1 MSAKAKFT
9 KKENNTGELK
19 FEIDQDT
26 IKQGLDTAFNRVK
39 KSLNVPGFR
48 KGRVPRQ
55 IFNRMYG
62 EEALYEDALNAV
74 LPAAYQSAVDE
85 TKVEPVDQPQINV
98 ESMEKGKPWAI
109 TAVITVKPDVEL
121 GDYKGIQVKKQKR
134 NVMKADVE
142 ARLEELQKQQ
152 AELVL
157 KDGKAEKGDTVII
170 DYVGTVDGKEFD
182 GGSAQNYSLELGS
195 GTFIPGFEDELI
207 GHSAGEDVDVN
218 VTFPEDYQAKDLAGK
233 KAIFKTKLH
242 EVKTKELPELDDDF
256 AKDVDENVDTLE
268 ELKTKV
274 HDEIKDQKKETAEE
288 NIQEEAISGAV
299 KNAKIDDIPQAMID
313 TEVENQLNQYL
324 ANLRRQ
330 GIDPKLYYQMTGT
343 SEDDLK
349 KQFANDAAQR
359 VKTNLVL
366 EAIVDDANLDA
377 TDEEI
382 AKEISDLAK
391 QYGME
396 EDAVKKALSKDMLM
410 HDIKIRKAVDL
421 VADSAKQV
429 KDDEKS
435 DK

>member
-26 IKQGLDTAFNRVK
+26 IKKGLDTAFNRVK

-74 LPAAYQSAVDE
+74 LPNAYQNAVDE
-85 TKVEPVDQPQINV
+85 TKVEPVDQPQISV
-98 ESMEKGKPWAI
+98 ESMEKDKPWAI
-109 TAVITVKPDVEL
+109 TATITVKPDVEL
-121 GDYKGIQVKKQKR
+121 GDYKGIEVKKQKR

-142 ARLEELQKQQ
+142 ERLENLRKQQ

-157 KDGKAEKGDTVII
+157 KDGKAENGDTVII
-170 DYVGTVDGKEFD
+170 DYVGSVDGKEFD

-195 GTFIPGFEDELI
+195 GSFIPGFEDELV
-207 GHSAGEDVDVN
+207 GHAAGEDVDVN
-218 VTFPEDYQAKDLAGK
+218 VTFPEDYQAKELAGK
-233 KAIFKTKLH
+233 KAIFKTKIH
-242 EVKTKELPELDDDF
+242 EVKSKELPELDDDF

-268 ELKTKV
+268 ELKTKL
-274 HDEIKDQKKETAEE
+274 HDEIKEQKKETAEE

-299 KNAKIDDIPQAMID
+299 KNAKIDSIPQAMID
-313 TEVENQLNQYL
+313 TEVDNQLNQYL

-343 SEDDLK
+343 DEASLR
-349 KQFANDAAQR
+349 KQFAKDAEER
-359 VKTNLVL
+359 VKTDLVI
-366 EAIVDDANLDA
+366 EAIV
-377 TDEEI
+377 
-382 AKEISDLAK
+382 AKENIKPTEDEIKEEVKSLADEYK
-391 QYGME
+391 ME
-396 EDAVKKALSKDMLM
+396 ESAVRNALSDDMLAHDIGAKKAIEL
-410 HDIKIRKAVDL
+410 IV
-421 VADSAKQV
+421 DSAV
-429 KDDEKS
+429 EK
-435 DK
+435 

>member
-1 MSAKAKFT
+1 MSAKAEFT

-74 LPAAYQSAVDE
+74 LPAAYEKAVTD
-85 TKVEPVDQPQINV
+85 TKVEPVDQPQISV
-98 ESMEKGKPWAI
+98 DSMEKDQPWAI
-109 TAVITVKPDVEL
+109 TATITVKPAVEL
-121 GDYKGIQVKKQKR
+121 GDYKGIEVSKQKR

-142 ARLEELQKQQ
+142 ERLADLQKQQ

-157 KDGKAEKGDTVII
+157 KDGKAENGDTVII

-195 GTFIPGFEDELI
+195 GSFIPGFEDQLV
-207 GHSAGEDVDVN
+207 GHASGEDVDVK
-218 VTFPEDYQAKDLAGK
+218 VTFPEDYQAKELAGK
-233 KAIFKTKLH
+233 DAVFATKLH

-256 AKDVDENVDTLE
+256 AKDVDEDVDTLE
-268 ELKTKV
+268 ELKTKL

-299 KNAKIDDIPQAMID
+299 KNAKLDAIPQPMID

-343 SEDDLK
+343 TEDTLK
-349 KQFANDAAQR
+349 KQFAKDAEER
-359 VKTNLVL
+359 VKTDLVI
-366 EAIVDDANLDA
+366 EAIV
-377 TDEEI
+377 
-382 AKEISDLAK
+382 AKEGIKPSEDEIKAEIKSLSDEYK
-391 QYGME
+391 ME
-396 EDAVKKALSKDMLM
+396 ESAVRNALSDEMLAHDIAAKKAIEL
-410 HDIKIRKAVDL
+410 IV
-421 VADSAKQV
+421 DSAV
-429 KDDEKS
+429 EK
-435 DK
+435 

>member
-74 LPAAYQSAVDE
+74 LPTAYEKAVTD
-85 TKVEPVDQPQINV
+85 TKVEPVDQPQISV
-98 ESMEKGKPWAI
+98 DSMEKDQPWAI
-109 TAVITVKPDVEL
+109 TATITVKPAVEL
-121 GDYKGIQVKKQKR
+121 GDYKGIEVSKQKR

-142 ARLEELQKQQ
+142 ERLADLQKQQ

-157 KDGKAEKGDTVII
+157 KDGKAENGDTVII

-195 GTFIPGFEDELI
+195 GSFIPGFEDQLV
-207 GHSAGEDVDVN
+207 GHAAGEDVDVK
-218 VTFPEDYQAKDLAGK
+218 VTFPEDYQAKELAGK
-233 KAIFKTKLH
+233 DAVFATKLH

-256 AKDVDENVDTLE
+256 AKDVDEDVDTLE
-268 ELKTKV
+268 ELKTKL

-299 KNAKIDDIPQAMID
+299 KNAKLDAIPQPMID

-343 SEDDLK
+343 TEDTLK
-349 KQFANDAAQR
+349 KQFAKDAEER
-359 VKTNLVL
+359 VKTDLVI
-366 EAIVDDANLDA
+366 EAIV
-377 TDEEI
+377 
-382 AKEISDLAK
+382 AKEGIKPSEDEIKAEIKSLSDEYK
-391 QYGME
+391 ME
-396 EDAVKKALSKDMLM
+396 ESAVRNALSDEMLAHDIAAKKAIEL
-410 HDIKIRKAVDL
+410 IV
-421 VADSAKQV
+421 DSAV
-429 KDDEKS
+429 EK
-435 DK
+435 

>member
-142 ARLEELQKQQ
+142 ARLEELQQQQ

-349 KQFANDAAQR
+349 KQFAKDAEER
-359 VKTNLVL
+359 VKTDLVI
-366 EAIVDDANLDA
+366 EAIV
-377 TDEEI
+377 
-382 AKEISDLAK
+382 AKEDIKPSEDEIKAEIKSLADEYK
-391 QYGME
+391 ME
-396 EDAVKKALSKDMLM
+396 EKAVRNALSDDMLAHDIAAKKAIEL
-410 HDIKIRKAVDL
+410 IV
-421 VADSAKQV
+421 DSAV
-429 KDDEKS
+429 EK
-435 DK
+435 

>member
-26 IKQGLDTAFNRVK
+26 IKKGLDTAFNRVK

-74 LPAAYQSAVDE
+74 LPDAYQSAVDE
-85 TKVEPVDQPQINV
+85 TKVEPVDQPQISV
-98 ESMEKGKPWAI
+98 ESMEKDKPWAI
-109 TAVITVKPDVEL
+109 TATITVKPDVEL
-121 GDYKGIQVKKQKR
+121 GEYKGIEVKKQKR

-142 ARLEELQKQQ
+142 DRLKDLQKQQ

-170 DYVGTVDGKEFD
+170 DYVGSVDGKEFD

-195 GTFIPGFEDELI
+195 GSFIPGFEDALI
-207 GHSAGEDVDVN
+207 GHAADEDVDVN
-218 VTFPEDYQAKDLAGK
+218 VTFPEDYQSKELAGK
-233 KAIFKTKLH
+233 KAIFKTKIH
-242 EVKTKELPELDDDF
+242 EVKSKELPKLDDDF
-256 AKDVDENVDTLE
+256 AKDVDEDVDTLE
-268 ELKTKV
+268 ELKTKL

-288 NIQEEAISGAV
+288 NIQEEAIAGAV

-313 TEVENQLNQYL
+313 TEVDNQLNQYL

-343 SEDDLK
+343 NEESLK
-349 KQFANDAAQR
+349 KQFAKDAEER
-359 VKTNLVL
+359 VKTDLVI
-366 EAIVDDANLDA
+366 EAIV
-377 TDEEI
+377 
-382 AKEISDLAK
+382 AKENIKPTEDEIKSEVKSLADEYK
-391 QYGME
+391 ME
-396 EDAVKKALSKDMLM
+396 ESAVRNALSDEMLAHDIGAKKAIEL
-410 HDIKIRKAVDL
+410 IV
-421 VADSAKQV
+421 DSAV
-429 KDDEKS
+429 EK
-435 DK
+435 

>member
-26 IKQGLDTAFNRVK
+26 IKKGLDTAFNRVK

-74 LPAAYQSAVDE
+74 LPAAYQDAVDE
-85 TKVEPVDQPQINV
+85 TKVEPVDQPQISV
-98 ESMEKGKPWAI
+98 ESMEKDQPWAI
-109 TAVITVKPDVEL
+109 TATITVKPDVKL
-121 GDYKGIQVKKQKR
+121 GDYKGIEVTKQKR

-142 ARLEELQKQQ
+142 DRLKELQKQQ

-170 DYVGTVDGKEFD
+170 DYVGSVDGKEFD

-195 GTFIPGFEDELI
+195 GSFIPGFEDELI
-207 GHSAGEDVDVN
+207 GHAADEDVDVN
-218 VTFPEDYQAKDLAGK
+218 VTFPEDYQAKELAGK
-233 KAIFKTKLH
+233 KAIFKTKIH
-242 EVKTKELPELDDDF
+242 EVKSKELPELDDDF
-256 AKDVDENVDTLE
+256 AKDVDEDVDTLE
-268 ELKTKV
+268 ELKTKI
-274 HDEIKDQKKETAEE
+274 HDEIKDQKKQTAEE
-288 NIQEEAISGAV
+288 NIQEEAIAGAV

-343 SEDDLK
+343 NEESLK
-349 KQFANDAAQR
+349 KQFAKDAEER
-359 VKTNLVL
+359 VKTDLVI
-366 EAIVDDANLDA
+366 EAIV
-377 TDEEI
+377 
-382 AKEISDLAK
+382 AKEDIKPTEDEIKNEVKSLADEYK
-391 QYGME
+391 ME
-396 EDAVKKALSKDMLM
+396 ESAVRNALSDDMLAHDIGAKKAIEL
-410 HDIKIRKAVDL
+410 IV
-421 VADSAKQV
+421 DSAV
-429 KDDEKS
+429 EK
-435 DK
+435 

>member
-26 IKQGLDTAFNRVK
+26 IKAGLNTAFDRVK
-39 KSLNVPGFR
+39 KNLNVPGFR

-74 LPAAYQSAVDE
+74 LPTAYQNAVDE
-85 TKVEPVDQPQINV
+85 TKVEPVDQPQISV
-98 ESMEKGKPWAI
+98 ESMEKDQPWAI
-109 TAVITVKPDVEL
+109 TATITVKPDVEL
-121 GDYKGIQVKKQKR
+121 GDYKGIEVKKQKR
-134 NVMKADVE
+134 NVMKTDVE
-142 ARLEELQKQQ
+142 DRLAELQKQQ

-170 DYVGTVDGKEFD
+170 DYVGTVDGEEFD

-207 GHSAGEDVDVN
+207 GHAAGEDIDVN
-218 VTFPEDYQAKDLAGK
+218 VTFPEDYQAKELAGK

-242 EVKTKELPELDDDF
+242 EVKTKELPTLDDDF
-256 AKDVDENVDTLE
+256 AKDVDEDVDTLE
-268 ELKTKV
+268 ELKTKL

-299 KNAKIDDIPQAMID
+299 KNAKIDLIPQAMID

-349 KQFANDAAQR
+349 KQFAKDAEER
-359 VKTNLVL
+359 VKTDLVI
-366 EAIVDDANLDA
+366 EAIV
-377 TDEEI
+377 
-382 AKEISDLAK
+382 AKEGIKPSEDEIKAEIKSLADEYK
-391 QYGME
+391 ME
-396 EDAVKKALSKDMLM
+396 ESAVRNALSDDMLAHDIAAKKAIEL
-410 HDIKIRKAVDL
+410 IV
-421 VADSAKQV
+421 DSAV
-429 KDDEKS
+429 EK
-435 DK
+435 

>member
-74 LPAAYQSAVDE
+74 LPAAYQNAVDE

-98 ESMEKGKPWAI
+98 ESMEKGQPWAI

-121 GDYKGIQVKKQKR
+121 GDYKGIEVKKQKR

-142 ARLEELQKQQ
+142 GRLEELQKQQ

-268 ELKTKV
+268 ELKTKI

-349 KQFANDAAQR
+349 KQFAKDAEER
-359 VKTNLVL
+359 VKTDLVI
-366 EAIVDDANLDA
+366 EAIV
-377 TDEEI
+377 
-382 AKEISDLAK
+382 AKEDIKPSEDEIKAEIKSLAEEYK
-391 QYGME
+391 ME
-396 EDAVKKALSKDMLM
+396 EKAVRNALSDDMLAHDIAAKKAIEL
-410 HDIKIRKAVDL
+410 IV
-421 VADSAKQV
+421 DSAV
-429 KDDEKS
+429 EK
-435 DK
+435 

>member
-74 LPAAYQSAVDE
+74 LPTAYQNAVDE

-98 ESMEKGKPWAI
+98 ESMEKGQPWAI

-121 GDYKGIQVKKQKR
+121 GDYKGIEVKKQKR

-142 ARLEELQKQQ
+142 GRLEELQKQQ

-268 ELKTKV
+268 ELKTKI

-349 KQFANDAAQR
+349 KQFAKDAEER
-359 VKTNLVL
+359 VKTDLVI
-366 EAIVDDANLDA
+366 EAIV
-377 TDEEI
+377 
-382 AKEISDLAK
+382 AKEDIKPSEDEIKAEIKSLAEEYK
-391 QYGME
+391 ME
-396 EDAVKKALSKDMLM
+396 EKAVRNALSDDMLAHDIAAKKAIEL
-410 HDIKIRKAVDL
+410 IV
-421 VADSAKQV
+421 DSAV
-429 KDDEKS
+429 EK
-435 DK
+435 

>member
-268 ELKTKV
+268 ELKTKI

-343 SEDDLK
+343 TEDDLK
-349 KQFANDAAQR
+349 KQFAKDAEER
-359 VKTNLVL
+359 VKTDLVI
-366 EAIVDDANLDA
+366 EAIV
-377 TDEEI
+377 
-382 AKEISDLAK
+382 AKEDIKPSEDEIKAEIKSLADEYK
-391 QYGME
+391 ME
-396 EDAVKKALSKDMLM
+396 EKAVRNALSDDMLAHDIAAKKAIEL
-410 HDIKIRKAVDL
+410 IV
-421 VADSAKQV
+421 DSAV
-429 KDDEKS
+429 EK
-435 DK
+435 

>member
-74 LPAAYQSAVDE
+74 LPTAYQNAVDE

-98 ESMEKGKPWAI
+98 ESMEKGQPWAI

-121 GDYKGIQVKKQKR
+121 GDYKGIEVKKQKR

-268 ELKTKV
+268 ELKTKI
-274 HDEIKDQKKETAEE
+274 HDEIKGQKKETAEE

-343 SEDDLK
+343 TEDDLK
-349 KQFANDAAQR
+349 KQFAKDAEER
-359 VKTNLVL
+359 VKTDLVI
-366 EAIVDDANLDA
+366 EAIV
-377 TDEEI
+377 
-382 AKEISDLAK
+382 AKEDIKPSEDEIKAEIKSLADE
-391 QYGME
+391 YNME
-396 EDAVKKALSKDMLM
+396 EKAVRNALSDDMLAHDIAAKKAIEL
-410 HDIKIRKAVDL
+410 IV
-421 VADSAKQV
+421 DSAV
-429 KDDEKS
+429 EK
-435 DK
+435 

>member
-109 TAVITVKPDVEL
+109 TAVITGKPDVEL

-142 ARLEELQKQQ
+142 KRLEELQKQQ

-268 ELKTKV
+268 ELKTKI

-349 KQFANDAAQR
+349 KQFAKDAEER
-359 VKTNLVL
+359 VKTDLVI
-366 EAIVDDANLDA
+366 EAIV
-377 TDEEI
+377 
-382 AKEISDLAK
+382 AKEDIKPSEDEIKAEIKSLAEEYK
-391 QYGME
+391 ME
-396 EDAVKKALSKDMLM
+396 EKAVRNALSDDMLAHDIAAKKAIEL
-410 HDIKIRKAVDL
+410 IV
-421 VADSAKQV
+421 DSAV
-429 KDDEKS
+429 EK
-435 DK
+435 

>member
-218 VTFPEDYQAKDLAGK
+218 VTFPEDYQATDLAGK

-268 ELKTKV
+268 ELKTKI

-349 KQFANDAAQR
+349 KQFAKDAEER
-359 VKTNLVL
+359 VKTDLVI
-366 EAIVDDANLDA
+366 EAIV
-377 TDEEI
+377 
-382 AKEISDLAK
+382 AKEDIKPSEDEIKAEIKSLADEYK
-391 QYGME
+391 ME
-396 EDAVKKALSKDMLM
+396 EKAVRNALSDDMLAHDIAAKKAIEL
-410 HDIKIRKAVDL
+410 IV
-421 VADSAKQV
+421 DSAV
-429 KDDEKS
+429 EK
-435 DK
+435 

>member
-74 LPAAYQSAVDE
+74 LPAAYQNAVDE

-98 ESMEKGKPWAI
+98 ESMEKGQPWAI

-121 GDYKGIQVKKQKR
+121 GDYKGIEVKKQKR

-142 ARLEELQKQQ
+142 GRLEELQKQQ

-268 ELKTKV
+268 ELKTKI

-349 KQFANDAAQR
+349 KQFAKDAEER
-359 VKTNLVL
+359 VKTDLVI
-366 EAIVDDANLDA
+366 EAIV
-377 TDEEI
+377 
-382 AKEISDLAK
+382 AKEDIKPSEDEIKAEIKSLADEYK
-391 QYGME
+391 ME
-396 EDAVKKALSKDMLM
+396 EKAVRNALSDDMLAHDIAAKKAIEL
-410 HDIKIRKAVDL
+410 IV
-421 VADSAKQV
+421 DSAV
-429 KDDEKS
+429 EK
-435 DK
+435 

>member
-26 IKQGLDTAFNRVK
+26 IKSGLDTAFNRVK

-74 LPAAYQSAVDE
+74 LPNAYQNAVDE

-109 TAVITVKPDVEL
+109 TATITVKPDVEL
-121 GDYKGIQVKKQKR
+121 GDYKGIEVKKQKR

-142 ARLEELQKQQ
+142 KRLEDLQKQQ

-157 KDGKAEKGDTVII
+157 KDGKAEKGDTVVI

-207 GHSAGEDVDVN
+207 GHSAGEDIDVN

-242 EVKTKELPELDDDF
+242 EVKTKELPKLDDDF
-256 AKDVDENVDTLE
+256 AKDVDEDVDTLE
-268 ELKTKV
+268 QLKTKL

-299 KNAKIDDIPQAMID
+299 KNAKIDSIPQAMID
-313 TEVENQLNQYL
+313 TEVDNQLNQYL

-343 SEDDLK
+343 NEDSLK
-349 KQFANDAAQR
+349 KQFAKDAEER
-359 VKTNLVL
+359 VKTDLVI
-366 EAIVDDANLDA
+366 EAIV
-377 TDEEI
+377 
-382 AKEISDLAK
+382 AKENIKPSEDEIKAEIKSLADEYK
-391 QYGME
+391 ME
-396 EDAVKKALSKDMLM
+396 EKAVRNALSDDMLAHDIGAKKAIEL
-410 HDIKIRKAVDL
+410 IVDSS
-421 VADSAKQV
+421 V
-429 KDDEKS
+429 EK
-435 DK
+435 

>member
-19 FEIDQDT
+19 IEIDQDT

-74 LPAAYQSAVDE
+74 LPTAYEKAVTD
-85 TKVEPVDQPQINV
+85 TKVEPVDQPQISV
-98 ESMEKGKPWAI
+98 DSMEKDQPWAI
-109 TAVITVKPDVEL
+109 TATITVKPAVEL
-121 GDYKGIQVKKQKR
+121 GDYKGIEVSKQKR

-142 ARLEELQKQQ
+142 ERLADLQKQQ

-157 KDGKAEKGDTVII
+157 KDGKAENGDTVII

-195 GTFIPGFEDELI
+195 GSFIPGFEDQLV
-207 GHSAGEDVDVN
+207 GHAAGEDVDVK
-218 VTFPEDYQAKDLAGK
+218 VTFPEDYQAKELAGK
-233 KAIFKTKLH
+233 DAVFATKLH

-256 AKDVDENVDTLE
+256 AKDVDEDVDTLE
-268 ELKTKV
+268 ELKTKL

-299 KNAKIDDIPQAMID
+299 KNAKLDAIPQPMID

-343 SEDDLK
+343 TEDTLK
-349 KQFANDAAQR
+349 KQFAKDAEER
-359 VKTNLVL
+359 VKTDLVI
-366 EAIVDDANLDA
+366 EAIV
-377 TDEEI
+377 
-382 AKEISDLAK
+382 AKEGIKPSEDEIKAEIKSLSDEYK
-391 QYGME
+391 ME
-396 EDAVKKALSKDMLM
+396 ESAVRNALSDEMLAHDIAAKKAIEL
-410 HDIKIRKAVDL
+410 IV
-421 VADSAKQV
+421 DSAV
-429 KDDEKS
+429 EK
-435 DK
+435 

>member
-9 KKENNTGELK
+9 KKEKNTGELK

-26 IKQGLDTAFNRVK
+26 IKEGLDTAFNRVK

-74 LPAAYQSAVDE
+74 LPDAYQGAVDE
-85 TKVEPVDQPQINV
+85 TKVEPVDQPQISV
-98 ESMEKGKPWAI
+98 ESMEKDKPWAI
-109 TAVITVKPDVEL
+109 TATITVKPEVKL
-121 GDYKGIQVKKQKR
+121 GDYKGIEVKKQKR

-142 ARLEELQKQQ
+142 DRLKDLQKQQ

-170 DYVGTVDGKEFD
+170 DYVGSVDGKEFD

-195 GTFIPGFEDELI
+195 GSFIPGFEDELI

-218 VTFPEDYQAKDLAGK
+218 VTFPEDYQAKELAGK

-242 EVKTKELPELDDDF
+242 EVKSKELPELDDDF
-256 AKDVDENVDTLE
+256 AKDVDEDVDTLE
-268 ELKTKV
+268 ELKTKL

-313 TEVENQLNQYL
+313 TEVDNQLNQYL

-343 SEDDLK
+343 DEDTLK
-349 KQFANDAAQR
+349 KQFAKDAEER
-359 VKTNLVL
+359 VKTDLVI
-366 EAIVDDANLDA
+366 EAIV
-377 TDEEI
+377 
-382 AKEISDLAK
+382 AKEDIKPTEDEIKDEVKSLADEYK
-391 QYGME
+391 ME
-396 EDAVKKALSKDMLM
+396 ESAVRNALSDDMLAHDIGAKKAIEL
-410 HDIKIRKAVDL
+410 IV
-421 VADSAKQV
+421 DSAV
-429 KDDEKS
+429 EK
-435 DK
+435 

>member
-26 IKQGLDTAFNRVK
+26 IKAGLNTAFDRVK
-39 KSLNVPGFR
+39 KNLNVPGFR

-74 LPAAYQSAVDE
+74 LPTAYQNAVDE

-98 ESMEKGKPWAI
+98 ESMEKGQPWAI

-121 GDYKGIQVKKQKR
+121 GDYKGIEVKKQKR

-268 ELKTKV
+268 ELKTKI

-288 NIQEEAISGAV
+288 NIQEEAIAGAV

-343 SEDDLK
+343 NEESLK
-349 KQFANDAAQR
+349 KQFAKDAEER
-359 VKTNLVL
+359 VKTDLVI
-366 EAIVDDANLDA
+366 EAIV
-377 TDEEI
+377 
-382 AKEISDLAK
+382 AKEDIKPSEDEIKAEIKSLADEYK
-391 QYGME
+391 ME
-396 EDAVKKALSKDMLM
+396 EKAVRNALSDDMLAHDIAAKKAIEL
-410 HDIKIRKAVDL
+410 IV
-421 VADSAKQV
+421 DSAV
-429 KDDEKS
+429 EK
-435 DK
+435 

>member
-74 LPAAYQSAVDE
+74 LPDAYQNAVDE
-85 TKVEPVDQPQINV
+85 TKVEPVDQPQISV
-98 ESMEKGKPWAI
+98 DSMEKDQPWEI
-109 TAVITVKPDVEL
+109 TATITVKPDVEL
-121 GDYKGIQVKKQKR
+121 GDYKGLEVKKQKR

-142 ARLEELQKQQ
+142 DRLAELQKQQ

-157 KDGKAEKGDTVII
+157 KDGKAENGDTVII

-195 GTFIPGFEDELI
+195 GSFIPGFEDQLV
-207 GHSAGEDVDVN
+207 GHAAGEDIDVK
-218 VTFPEDYQAKDLAGK
+218 VTFPEDYQAKELAGK
-233 KAIFKTKLH
+233 DAVFATKLH

-256 AKDVDENVDTLE
+256 AKDVDEDVDTLE
-268 ELKTKV
+268 ELKTKL

-288 NIQEEAISGAV
+288 NIQEEAISAAV
-299 KNAKIDDIPQAMID
+299 KNAKIDSIPQSMID

-343 SEDDLK
+343 TEDSLK
-349 KQFANDAAQR
+349 QQFAKDAEER
-359 VKTNLVL
+359 VKTDLVI
-366 EAIVDDANLDA
+366 EAIV
-377 TDEEI
+377 
-382 AKEISDLAK
+382 AKEGIKPSEDEIKAEIKSLSDEYK
-391 QYGME
+391 ME
-396 EDAVKKALSKDMLM
+396 ESAVRNALSDEMLAHDIAAKKAIEL
-410 HDIKIRKAVDL
+410 IV
-421 VADSAKQV
+421 DSAV
-429 KDDEKS
+429 EK
-435 DK
+435 

>member
-349 KQFANDAAQR
+349 KQFAKDAEER
-359 VKTNLVL
+359 VKTDLVI
-366 EAIVDDANLDA
+366 EAIV
-377 TDEEI
+377 
-382 AKEISDLAK
+382 AKEDIKPSEDEIKAEIKSLADEYK
-391 QYGME
+391 ME
-396 EDAVKKALSKDMLM
+396 EKAVRNALSDDMLAHDIAAKKAIEL
-410 HDIKIRKAVDL
+410 IV
-421 VADSAKQV
+421 DSAV
-429 KDDEKS
+429 EK
-435 DK
+435 